1 MSFLSNY
8 LQFHDEVLEAL
19 DSGVPLVAL
28 ESTIISHGM
37 PYPENLKC
45 ANKLFGIIRESGC
58 VPALVAVD
66 SGKLHVGVEMGL
78 LEKLT
83 TKQTPVL
90 KVSRRDVPMA
100 LASGALGATTVSGTL
115 IACHLAGIKVFVTG
129 GIGGVH
135 RGAEQSFDVSADL
148 EELAISNVAV
158 VSAGVKAILDLE
170 KTLEVLETKGVP
182 VVGYGTD
189 ELPAFY
195 TRKSGLKL
203 VARAD
208 SPCEVAEIMKAK
220 WSLGIAGSILVANP
234 IPEEYEAEAEQI
246 NTAIDEGLRLAKE
259 NSIKGKD
266 VTPFVLAYVARLTS
280 NTSLKANLALVENN
294 ARVGAEIAKAYGP

>member
-1 MSFLSNY
+1 MSDLSRY
-8 LQFHDEVLEAL
+8 LQIHDEVLDAF
-19 DSGVPLVAL
+19 DNGIPVVAL

-45 ANKLFGIIRESGC
+45 AEKLSGIIREAGC

-66 SGKLHVGVEMGL
+66 SGKIQVGVETEL
-78 LEKLT
+78 LDKLAS
-83 TKQTPVL
+83 KQAPVL
-90 KVSRRDVPMA
+90 KVSRRDMPVA

-115 IACHLAGIKVFVTG
+115 IACHLAGIRVFVTG

-135 RGAEQSFDVSADL
+135 KGAEQSFDVSADL
-148 EELAISNVAV
+148 EELAISDVAV

-208 SPCEVAEIMKAK
+208 SPGEVAEIMKAK
-220 WSLGIAGSILVANP
+220 WSLGLAGSILVANP
-234 IPEEYEAEAEQI
+234 IPEEHEAEAGQI
-246 NTAIDEGLRLAKE
+246 NSAIEEGLRLAEE

-266 VTPFVLAYVARLTS
+266 VTPFVLAHVAKSTS
-280 NTSLKANLALVENN
+280 NSSLQANLALVENN
-294 ARVGAEIAKAYGP
+294 ARVGAEIAKAYGA

>member
-1 MSFLSNY
+1 
-8 LQFHDEVLEAL
+8 
-19 DSGVPLVAL
+19 
-28 ESTIISHGM
+28 
-37 PYPENLKC
+37 
-45 ANKLFGIIRESGC
+45 
-58 VPALVAVD
+58 
-66 SGKLHVGVEMGL
+66 
-78 LEKLT
+78 
-83 TKQTPVL
+83 
-90 KVSRRDVPMA
+90 MA

-115 IACHLAGIKVFVTG
+115 IACHLAGIRVFVTG

-135 RGAEQSFDVSADL
+135 KGAEQSFDVSADL
-148 EELAISNVAV
+148 EELAISDVAV

-208 SPCEVAEIMKAK
+208 SPGEVAEIMKAK
-220 WSLGIAGSILVANP
+220 WSLGLAGSILVANP
-234 IPEEYEAEAEQI
+234 IPEEHEAEAGQI
-246 NTAIDEGLRLAKE
+246 NSAIEEGLRLAEE

-266 VTPFVLAYVARLTS
+266 D
-280 NTSLKANLALVENN
+280 SLCFSS
-294 ARVGAEIAKAYGP
+294 RW